1 MSQLKDLI
9 LKYALQNSVKF
20 DGKPNIGAVIG
31 KLISEDA
38 ALKTKIA
45 EVQKEIKKTI
55 SEISK
60 LTVEQQLAKLQE
72 IAPELL
78 EKKEKKKR
86 ELPELPGAVDGKIK
100 DFVTRIPPE
109 PSKYAHIG
117 HALSF
122 LLNYMY
128 AKKYN
133 GKCIMRFEDT
143 NPETCKQ
150 EYVDAMIEDVTGYLE
165 IKPDRIFKVSEDMDR
180 FYEFA
185 EKLVALGNA
194 YVCFCARENM
204 QELRH
209 AGKECSCRQ
218 KKTSENLEAWHDML
232 AGNYEDGVCVLRL
245 KGDMEALNHVMR
257 DPVLFRM
264 SREKHYSLGEKYFV
278 WPMYDFENAVEDS
291 ISETT
296 HILRSNEFGS
306 MRVELQDYIKKLLGF
321 SNQINVEYGRFA
333 INGTTTKGREIRELI
348 EKKLVAGWDD
358 PRLVTLKAMKR
369 RGFLKET
376 FYELAVEVGLTPS
389 PTNLDWSIVESINRK
404 SLDPVVHRHF
414 FVEDP
419 VEIKIENAPKQEV
432 ELNLHP
438 ENKKGGRKFST
449 HDLFY
454 VARKD
459 FEELNAAGLY
469 RLMDCANFTNDK
481 KNNIVEHSFLYHS
494 REYEQYKNDEKSMN
508 KKIMHW
514 LPADDSNKKKLF
526 DVEILMSDGSI
537 KTGVGESNLKDVKV
551 GEIIQ
556 FERFGFCKLEKIEKG
571 KESNNNSDKENNSK
585 LFFIWTHK

>member
-1 MSQLKDLI
+1 MLRSKAKLLKC
-9 LKYALQNSVKF
+9 KKKSK
-20 DGKPNIGAVIG
+20 NIA
-31 KLISEDA
+31 
-38 ALKTKIA
+38 
-45 EVQKEIKKTI
+45 
-55 SEISK
+55 EISK
-60 LTVEQQLAKLQE
+60 LSVEEQLAKLQE

-86 ELPELPGAVDGKIK
+86 ELPELPGAVEGKIK

-133 GKCIMRFEDT
+133 GRCIMRFEDT

-150 EYVDAMIEDVTGYLE
+150 EYVDAMIEDVTKYLE
-165 IKPDRIFKVSEDMDR
+165 IKPDRIFKVSEDMDK
-180 FYEFA
+180 FYEFG
-185 EKLVALGNA
+185 EKLVASGNA
-194 YVCFCARENM
+194 FVCFCARENM

-209 AGKECSCRQ
+209 NGKECACRK
-218 KKTSENLEAWHDML
+218 KKTSENLEAWHEML

-257 DPVLFRM
+257 DPVLFRI
-264 SREKHYSLGEKYFV
+264 SRQKHYSLGEKYFV

-291 ISETT
+291 LSNTT

-333 INGTTTKGREIRELI
+333 INGTTTKGREIRDLI
-348 EKKLVAGWDD
+348 EKKEVAGWDD

-389 PTNLDWSIVESINRK
+389 PTNLDWSIVESVNRK
-404 SLDPVVHRHF
+404 FLDPVVHRHF

-419 VEIKIENAPKQEV
+419 VEIKIENAPNQEV

-454 VARKD
+454 VAKKD
-459 FEELNAAGLY
+459 FEELNVPGLY

-481 KNNIVEHSFLYHS
+481 KSGNNEIDGNLNNTFLYHS
-494 REYEQYKNDEKSMN
+494 HEYEQYKNDEKSMN

-514 LPADDSNKKKLF
+514 LPADDENKKKLF
-526 DVEILMSDGSI
+526 DVEVLMSDGSI
-537 KTGVGESNLKDVKV
+537 KTGFGEESLKHVKV

-556 FERFGFCKLEKIEKG
+556 FERFGFCKLE
-571 KESNNNSDKENNSK
+571 
-585 LFFIWTHK
+585 

>member
-1 MSQLKDLI
+1 MQDLKDII
-9 LKYALQNSVKF
+9 LKYALQNAVRYN
-20 DGKPNIGAVIG
+20 GKPNMGAIIG

-38 ALKTKIA
+38 ALKSKIS

-55 SEISK
+55 AEISK
-60 LTVEQQLAKLQE
+60 LTVEQQTAKLQE

-86 ELPELPGAVDGKIK
+86 ELPELPGAVSGN
-100 DFVTRIPPE
+100 FVTRIPPE
-109 PSKYAHIG
+109 PSKYAHFG

-122 LLNYMY
+122 LLNYLY

-150 EYVDAMIEDVTGYLE
+150 EYVDAMIEDVTVYLD
-165 IKPDRIFKVSEDMDR
+165 IKPDRIFKVSEDMEK

-209 AGKECSCRQ
+209 NGKKCSCRD
-218 KKTSENLEAWHDML
+218 KKNAENLGAWHEML
-232 AGNYEDGVCVLRL
+232 AGNYEDGACILRL

-257 DPVLFRM
+257 DPVLFRI
-264 SREKHYSLGEKYFV
+264 SKEKHYSLGEKYFV

-291 ISETT
+291 LSGTT
-296 HILRSNEFGS
+296 HILRSNEFGN

-321 SNQINVEYGRFA
+321 VNQINVEYGRFA
-333 INGTTTKGREIRELI
+333 INGTTTKGREIREMI
-348 EKKLVAGWDD
+348 EKKQVAGFDD

-369 RGFLKET
+369 RGFLTET
-376 FYELAVEVGLTPS
+376 FYELALEVGLTPS
-389 PTNLDWSIVESINRK
+389 PTNLDWSIVEAINRRF
-404 SLDPVVHRHF
+404 LDPVAHRHF

-419 VEIKIENAPKQEV
+419 VEIKIENTPTQEV

-438 ENKKGGRKFST
+438 ENKKGGRKFYT
-449 HDLFY
+449 HDVFY
-454 VARKD
+454 IAKKD
-459 FEELNAAGLY
+459 FDDLIPGGLY
-469 RLMDCANFTNDK
+469 RLMDCVNFIKETDGFK
-481 KNNIVEHSFLYHS
+481 FHST
-494 REYEQYKNDEKSMN
+494 EYEQYKEDEKSMN

-514 LPADDSNKKKLF
+514 LPADSADKKKSV
-526 DVEILMSDGSI
+526 DIEVLMSDGSI
-537 KTGVGESNLKDVKV
+537 KTGIAEEHAKNVKV
-551 GEIIQ
+551 DGIIQ
-556 FERFGFCKLEKIEKG
+556 FERFGFCRLEKAEKG
-571 KESNNNSDKENNSK
+571 KSSSK
-585 LFFIWTHK
+585 MFFIWTHK

>member
-1 MSQLKDLI
+1 MTRVYFLQILQIFTNTFIYVQLINRDMSDLKQLI

-55 SEISK
+55 AEISK

-86 ELPELPGAVDGKIK
+86 ELPELPGAVEGKIK

-133 GKCIMRFEDT
+133 GRCIMRFEDT

-150 EYVDAMIEDVTGYLE
+150 EYVDAMIEDVTKYLE
-165 IKPDRIFKVSEDMDR
+165 IKPDRIFKVSEDMEK

-209 AGKECSCRQ
+209 NGKECSCRN
-218 KKTSENLEAWHDML
+218 KKNAENLEAWHEML

-257 DPVLFRM
+257 DPVLFRI
-264 SREKHYSLGEKYFV
+264 SRQKHYSLGEKYFV

-291 ISETT
+291 LSNTT

-333 INGTTTKGREIRELI
+333 INGTTTKGREIRDLI
-348 EKKLVAGWDD
+348 EKKEVAGWDD

-389 PTNLDWSIVESINRK
+389 PTNLDWSIVESVNRK
-404 SLDPVVHRHF
+404 FLDPAVNRYF
-414 FVEDP
+414 FIEEP
-419 VEIKIENAPKQEV
+419 VEIKIENSPNQEV

-454 VARKD
+454 VAKRD
-459 FEELNAAGLY
+459 FEELISGGLY
-469 RLMDCANFTNDK
+469 RLMDCANFSREK
-481 KNNIVEHSFLYHS
+481 KNGNNNKIDGNLNNTFLYH
-494 REYEQYKNDEKSMN
+494 
-508 KKIMHW
+508 
-514 LPADDSNKKKLF
+514 
-526 DVEILMSDGSI
+526 
-537 KTGVGESNLKDVKV
+537 
-551 GEIIQ
+551 
-556 FERFGFCKLEKIEKG
+556 
-571 KESNNNSDKENNSK
+571 
-585 LFFIWTHK
+585 